1 LRYLITGGAGFVGS
15 HLADALVSR
24 GGEVVVLDDLST
36 GSVDNLRHLLEASS
50 VELIEGSILDADLVD
65 ECVGSAD
72 VCLHL
77 AAAVGVELILENP
90 LDSLLRNVRGSDNV
104 ISAAARH
111 QCKVLVTSSSEVYG
125 KNNSGPLAET
135 SDRILGPPSTV
146 RWAYS
151 TAKAFSECLANA
163 CRQEYGTETIVVR
176 LFNTTGPRQ
185 TGAYG
190 MVLPRFVSQALA
202 GENLTV
208 FGDGTQTRCFTH
220 VSDVTEAILRLCD
233 TEEALGHTFNI
244 GSPYE
249 ISVADL
255 ARRVIE
261 RTGSSSAIE
270 LIPYEEAY
278 GDGFEEIGRRK
289 PDLALIQRVTGWSPS
304 LVIDDMIDDV
314 VAYRS
319 RVFGL
324 NEAA

>member
-1 LRYLITGGAGFVGS
+1 MGS

-24 GGEVVVLDDLST
+24 GDDVVILDDLST
-36 GSVDNLRHLLEASS
+36 GSVENLRHLLETSS
-50 VELIEGSILDADLVD
+50 AELIEGSILDADLVD

-208 FGDGTQTRCFTH
+208 FGDGAQTRCFTH

-233 TEEALGHTFNI
+233 TDQALGHTFNI
-244 GSPYE
+244 GSPHE

-255 ARRVIE
+255 ALRVIE
-261 RTGSSSAIE
+261 RTCTDSAIE

-289 PDLALIQRVTGWSPS
+289 PDLELIQRVADWSPS
-304 LVIDDMIDDV
+304 LGIDDMIDDV

-319 RVFGL
+319 RLIGL